1 MFLRH
6 LITPKPSI
14 LLIFGSF
21 SLIFVTIPLIK
32 FDLEVVFFHTFL
44 PSLIVLFL
52 SLTIPFFLSIGLNNL
67 IYEKNIIK
75 KENVLIAWVFILT
88 STPFVN
94 NVELWIASLA
104 VLFMT
109 KLLFSSYQ
117 KDQPFSSIYN
127 ASFIIALISLFFP
140 SLIIL
145 LLLLLINAI
154 NYSHFSWRILLIITL
169 GFITPYL
176 LIFIFSFLTNLTFIE
191 PNFFNLNTIS
201 FSKINILHSSKKI
214 WLFVLFIV
222 ICFSFIEMF
231 SWLYKK
237 SIKSRKTFK
246 TLIWFFLISVIISVL
261 YGAEYL
267 YFSILPL
274 SVIIANYFVYSK
286 KRRLAN
292 VLFCLFLIT
301 SLYYRYMIIY

>member
-6 LITPKPSI
+6 LITPNPSI
-14 LLIFGSF
+14 LLIFGF
-21 SLIFVTIPLIK
+21 FCLIFVSIPLIK
-32 FDLEVVFFHTFL
+32 FDLEVVFFHTIF
-44 PSLIVLFL
+44 PSLIVCLL
-52 SLTIPFFLSIGLNNL
+52 SLIAPFFLSIGLNNL
-67 IYEKNIIK
+67 VYEKNIIK
-75 KENVLIAWVFILT
+75 KENILIGWVFILI
-88 STPFVN
+88 SAPFIN
-94 NVELWIASLA
+94 NVEVWITSFA

-117 KDQPFSSIYN
+117 KDLPFSYLFN
-127 ASFIIALISLFFP
+127 ASFIIALASFFFP
-140 SLIIL
+140 NLIIL

-154 NYSHFSWRILLIITL
+154 NYSHFSWRILLIIIL

-176 LIFIFSFLTNLTFIE
+176 LIFIFSFLTNVTIKK
-191 PNFFNLNTIS
+191 PDFFNLNTIS
-201 FSKINILHSSKKI
+201 FLKINSMHSSKKI
-214 WLFVLFIV
+214 WLFVLAIIMV
-222 ICFSFIEMF
+222 FSFKEIF

-246 TLIWFFLISVIISVL
+246 TLIWFFLITVIISVL
-261 YGAEYL
+261 YGLEYL

-301 SLYYRYMIIY
+301 SLYYRYLIVY

>member
-1 MFLRH
+1 MFLKH
-6 LITPKPSI
+6 LINPKPSI
-14 LLIFGSF
+14 LLIFASF

-32 FDLEVVFFHTFL
+32 FDLEVVFFHAFF

-52 SLTIPFFLSIGLNNL
+52 SLIIPFFLSIGLNNL
-67 IYEKNIIK
+67 TYEKNIIK
-75 KENVLIAWVFILT
+75 KENILIAWVFILT

-94 NVELWIASLA
+94 NVELWIASFA

-109 KLLFSSYQ
+109 NLLFSSYQ
-117 KDQPFSSIYN
+117 KDQPFSYIYN
-127 ASFIIALISLFFP
+127 ASFIIALVSFFFP
-140 SLIIL
+140 SQIML

-176 LIFIFSFLTNLTFIE
+176 LFFIFSFLTNVTFIE
-191 PNFFNLNTIS
+191 TNFFNLNTIS
-201 FSKINILHSSKKI
+201 FSKINILHPSKKI

-222 ICFSFIEMF
+222 ICFSFKEIF

-246 TLIWFFLISVIISVL
+246 TLIWFFLISVINSVL
-261 YGAEYL
+261 YGVEHL

-274 SVIIANYFVYSK
+274 SIIVANYFVYSK

-301 SLYYRYMIIY
+301 SLYYRYMIVY

>member
-6 LITPKPSI
+6 LITPNPSI
-14 LLIFGSF
+14 LLIFGF
-21 SLIFVTIPLIK
+21 FCLIFVSIPLIK
-32 FDLEVVFFHTFL
+32 FDLEVVFFHTIF
-44 PSLIVLFL
+44 PSLIVCLL
-52 SLTIPFFLSIGLNNL
+52 SLIAPFFLSIGLNNL
-67 IYEKNIIK
+67 VYEKNIIK
-75 KENVLIAWVFILT
+75 KENILIGWVFILI
-88 STPFVN
+88 SAPFIN
-94 NVELWIASLA
+94 NVEVWITSFA

-117 KDQPFSSIYN
+117 KDLPFSYLFN
-127 ASFIIALISLFFP
+127 ASFIIALASFFFP
-140 SLIIL
+140 NLIIL

-154 NYSHFSWRILLIITL
+154 NYSHFSWRILLIIIL

-176 LIFIFSFLTNLTFIE
+176 LIFIFSFLTNVTIKK
-191 PNFFNLNTIS
+191 PDFFNLNTIS
-201 FSKINILHSSKKI
+201 FLKINSMHSSKKI
-214 WLFVLFIV
+214 WLFVLAIIMV
-222 ICFSFIEMF
+222 FSFKEIF

-246 TLIWFFLISVIISVL
+246 TLIWFFLITAIISVL
-261 YGAEYL
+261 YGLEYL

-301 SLYYRYMIIY
+301 SLYYRYLIVY

>member
-14 LLIFGSF
+14 LLTFGSF
-21 SLIFVTIPLIK
+21 SLIFATIPLIK
-32 FDLEVVFFHTFL
+32 FDLEVVFFHKFL

-75 KENVLIAWVFILT
+75 KENILIAWVFILT
-88 STPFVN
+88 STPFVS
-94 NVELWIASLA
+94 NVELWITSFA

-127 ASFIIALISLFFP
+127 ASFIIALTTLFFP

-154 NYSHFSWRILLIITL
+154 NYSHFSLRILLIITL

-261 YGAEYL
+261 FGAEYL

-292 VLFCLFLIT
+292 ALFCLFLIT